1 MLRRPWRYLFR
12 MQDDDGACWDDAYP
26 PLHEIDFA
34 RTEMVFRSLALFD
47 DVYLNMQAMNLAI
60 NDSFITDQE
69 YALLPRVH

>member
-12 MQDDDGACWDDAYP
+12 MQDDDGECRDDAYL
-26 PLHEIDFA
+26 PLDEIDFA
-34 RTEMVFRSLALFD
+34 RTQMVFRSLALFD